1 MAKKEIIYQGLA
13 DFPVAIEDFS
23 ASSPSYFLVTKMPTE
38 FYAGPNIFKF
48 KGNSSLFKEDEP
60 VYIEILDSN
69 GDPIY
74 YEVGLDLESASQ
86 TAIVSVFINED
97 TTPGQGYIIL
107 CGTVNNDINGIPQD
121 TSSANIRWVAPI
133 YIDPS
138 KRNDTDI
145 IYDALPEVTITSS
158 VGTYASPDYNG
169 SSNRYQLIDN
179 YNLMY
184 YNYNGT
190 GVIVTSSM
198 SLGQPFLPDALGAE
212 VYIDFNDIVSATPEI
227 PTLTNTGVT
236 LTASEITDGYIIL
249 SEPIS
254 EEIFNSNSRWQP
266 SVLNISYSDITYE
279 LSGSLNVN
287 TTENSFNVVNAYF
300 TNLEP
305 QLGTVAKIRS
315 YYRST
320 GVGEYALINETD
332 ISNTASEFGFTPVS
346 ASVSFPLPTLQ
357 RNERID
363 FKFEFVNPA
372 GYVSKQVIE
381 SLNNFFL
388 GGNTYIGG
396 DDNLLTGSLFVA
408 GATGT
413 GVQITGKNN
422 ASMIKSLGYTG
433 FYDALNGAGQSGFV
447 LYSGSIS
454 PLLGETTTNSYS
466 GVGLE
471 LVANSDSYF
480 KYTTANG
487 GLLDIRTEKFFIGNT
502 DVFLSGSN
510 GNLEIYHHDNGLTK
524 FHLQPNGFVTASAFI
539 AFTGSSDTNNYL
551 MMDTSIGLID
561 GKNIGRILFSQGA
574 PQVLPNAA
582 AASGVSTSNFLLTSK
597 QVNGS
602 TAITTTVIR
611 QENLNAM
618 THSAAWRAIP
628 GTEDVSFY
636 TLPFENQITVF
647 GNVYI
652 EKMNAGTSS
661 FSLAGLTA
669 TGSCD
674 PALTLAFNFSL
685 WQPRVDGYFQFG
697 EAASGSGG
705 SFLGGVSG
713 TVLFSSS
720 GSGIISE
727 LTQNGNYT
735 YFVGNTIASA
745 NVTGSA
751 AVRQMLPFKIV
762 IPLPASASDKLVTLT
777 SDYQLIK
784 VYGGN
789 RPWSDNFMFRAK
801 IANMTAII
809 GRVLQSTATSGY
821 GEFVLSGIDLG
832 GSSS

>member
-23 ASSPSYFLVTKMPTE
+23 TNSPSYFLVTKLPTE
-38 FYAGPNIFKF
+38 FYAGTNILKF

-69 GDPIY
+69 GAPIY
-74 YEVGLDLESASQ
+74 YEVGLDLESTEQ
-86 TAIVSVFINED
+86 TAIVAVHINQD
-97 TTPGQGYIIL
+97 TAPGTGYIIL
-107 CGTVNNDINGIPQD
+107 CGVVNSDINGIPQD
-121 TSSANIRWVAPI
+121 TSGINVRWIAPI
-133 YIDPS
+133 PIDPS

-145 IYDALPEVTITSS
+145 IYDALPEVTIATS
-158 VGTYASPDYNG
+158 VGSYSSPDYNG
-169 SSNRYQLIDN
+169 SANRYSVIDT
-179 YNLMY
+179 YNITYL
-184 YNYNGT
+184 NYNGT
-190 GVIVTSSM
+190 GVLVTSSL
-198 SLGQPFLPDALGAE
+198 SPVGFSANSLGAE
-212 VYIDFNDIVSATPEI
+212 VYIDFLDIDSATPAI
-227 PTLTNTGVT
+227 PNLVNSGVT
-236 LTASEITDGYIIL
+236 LTATEITDGYIIL

-254 EEIFNSNSRWQP
+254 AEIYNSNSRWQP
-266 SVLNISYSDITYE
+266 STAEIGFAEITYE
-279 LSGSLNVN
+279 GSGSLNVN
-287 TTENSFNVVNAYF
+287 STENSYNVVSAYF

-305 QLGTVAKIRS
+305 QLGTVSKIRS

-320 GVGEYALINETD
+320 GVGQYTLINETD
-332 ISNTASEFGFTPVS
+332 ISSLAGEFGFTPAS
-346 ASVSFPLPTLQ
+346 ASVAFPLPTLQ

-408 GATGT
+408 SATGT

-433 FYDALNGAGQSGFV
+433 FYDALSGAGQSGFV

-454 PLLGETTTNSYS
+454 PLLGETVTNSYS

-487 GLLDIRTEKFFIGNT
+487 GLLDIRTEKFFIGTSNI
-502 DVFLSGSN
+502 FLSGSD
-510 GNLEIYHHDNGLTK
+510 GNLEILNKTATKTK
-524 FHLQPNGFVTASAFI
+524 FHLRPDGFVTASAFI
-539 AFTGSSDTNNYL
+539 AFTGSSDTSNYL
-551 MMDTSIGLID
+551 MLDTSIGLVD

-574 PQVLPNAA
+574 PQTLLN
-582 AASGVSTSNFLLTSK
+582 ASGISTTNYNIVSKPIASGLAVTLTRI
-597 QVNGS
+597 Q
-602 TAITTTVIR
+602 A
-611 QENLNAM
+611 ENKNAM
-618 THSAAWRAIP
+618 TSSLLWRAIP

-652 EKMNAGTSS
+652 EKLTAGTGS
-661 FSLAGLTA
+661 FGLAGLPV
-669 TGSCD
+669 TGACD
-674 PALTLAFNFSL
+674 PALTLALNFSI
-685 WQPRVDGYFQFG
+685 WSPKSGTYSGFG

-705 SFLGGVSG
+705 AFLAGASG
-713 TVLFSSS
+713 TVSYTNS
-720 GSGIISE
+720 GSAIGSE
-727 LTQNGNYT
+727 LNQFGTYT
-735 YFVGNTIASA
+735 YREGLTTAANNT
-745 NVTGSA
+745 TGSA
-751 AVRQMLPFKIV
+751 AVRQMLPFKIIV
-762 IPLPASASDKLVTLT
+762 PLPASASDKLVTLT

-784 VYGGN
+784 VGGGT
-789 RPWSDNFMFRAK
+789 RPHNDNFTFRAK

-809 GRVLQSTATSGY
+809 GRVLQSTATSGTGQFVAVDY
-821 GEFVLSGIDLG
+821 FGGGESL
-832 GSSS
+832 

>member
-23 ASSPSYFLVTKMPTE
+23 TNSPSYFLVTKLPTE
-38 FYAGPNIFKF
+38 FYAGTNILKF

-69 GDPIY
+69 GAPIY
-74 YEVGLDLESASQ
+74 YEVGLDLESAAQ
-86 TAIVSVFINED
+86 TAIVSVYINQD
-97 TTPGQGYIIL
+97 TAPGTGYIIL
-107 CGTVNNDINGIPQD
+107 CGVVNSDINGIPQD
-121 TSSANIRWVAPI
+121 TSGINVRWIAPI
-133 YIDPS
+133 PIDPS

-145 IYDALPEVTITSS
+145 IYDALPEVTIATS
-158 VGTYASPDYNG
+158 VGSYSSPDYNG
-169 SSNRYQLIDN
+169 SANRYSVIDT
-179 YNLMY
+179 YNITYL
-184 YNYNGT
+184 NYNGT
-190 GVIVTSSM
+190 GVLVTSSL
-198 SLGQPFLPDALGAE
+198 SPAGFSANSLGAE
-212 VYIDFNDIVSATPEI
+212 VYIDFLDIDSATPAI
-227 PTLTNTGVT
+227 PNLVNSGVT
-236 LTASEITDGYIIL
+236 LTATEITDGYIIL

-254 EEIFNSNSRWQP
+254 AEIYNSNSRWQP
-266 SVLNISYSDITYE
+266 STAEIGSAAITYE
-279 LSGSLNVN
+279 GSGSLNVN
-287 TTENSFNVVNAYF
+287 STENSYNVVSAYF

-305 QLGTVAKIRS
+305 QLGTVSKIRS

-320 GVGEYALINETD
+320 GVGQYTLINETD
-332 ISNTASEFGFTPVS
+332 ISSLADEFGFTPAS
-346 ASVSFPLPTLQ
+346 ASVAFPLPTLQ

-408 GATGT
+408 SATGT

-433 FYDALNGAGQSGFV
+433 FYDALSGAGQSGFV

-454 PLLGETTTNSYS
+454 PLLGETVTNSYS

-487 GLLDIRTEKFFIGNT
+487 GLLDIRTEKFFIGTSNI
-502 DVFLSGSN
+502 FLSGSD
-510 GNLEIYHHDNGLTK
+510 GNLEILNKTATKTK
-524 FHLQPNGFVTASAFI
+524 FHLRPDGFVTASAFI
-539 AFTGSSDTNNYL
+539 AFTGSSDTSNYL
-551 MMDTSIGLID
+551 MLDTSIGLVD

-574 PQVLPNAA
+574 PQILPNAA
-582 AASGVSTSNFLLTSK
+582 ANSGISTVNFTVVSKPIAASLT
-597 QVNGS
+597 V
-602 TAITTTVIR
+602 TAGRVYT
-611 QENLNAM
+611 ENINAM
-618 THSAAWRAIP
+618 TSSILWRAIP

-652 EKMNAGTSS
+652 EKLKAGTGSLG
-661 FSLAGLTA
+661 LAGSSV
-669 TGSCD
+669 TGACD
-674 PALTLAFNFSL
+674 PALTLALNFSV
-685 WQPRVDGYFQFG
+685 WEPTSGTYSSFG

-705 SFLGGVSG
+705 AFLAGASG
-713 TVLFSSS
+713 TVSFTNS
-720 GSGIISE
+720 GSSIGHE
-727 LTQNGNYT
+727 LNQSGQYTFNYGSL
-735 YFVGNTIASA
+735 FAVNNT
-745 NVTGSA
+745 TGSA
-751 AVRQMLPFKIV
+751 AVRQMLPFKIIV
-762 IPLPASASDKLVTLT
+762 PLPASASDKLVTLT

-784 VYGGN
+784 VGGGN
-789 RPWSDNFMFRAK
+789 RPHNDNFTFRAK

-821 GEFVLSGIDLG
+821 GDFVAKSEAANALF
-832 GSSS
+832 